1 MVSGTSV
8 RVAAMPM
15 KLFCTKTSPY
25 ARKVRIAVE
34 ELGLSDQVEEVAADP
49 FNPPPELLAANP
61 LSKVPTLVTDKNE
74 ALLDSPLILEYLT
87 HRKAGL
93 ATLSRGAKR
102 WEVLRRTQLADGVI
116 DAAVGIVME
125 KRRPESIHYI
135 PFLDRQTAAIR
146 RSLDQLNREAGL
158 LALQTPGVCEITCG
172 AALGYLDFRLPYLE
186 WRKERDALAN
196 WYTVFA
202 QRPSM
207 QKTAPPAA

>member
-1 MVSGTSV
+1 
-8 RVAAMPM
+8 M
-15 KLFCTKTSPY
+15 KLYVSKTSPY
-25 ARKVRIAVE
+25 SRKVRIAID
-34 ELGLSDQVEEVAADP
+34 ELGLADQVEEIVADP
-49 FNPPPELLAANP
+49 FNPPPEMLAANP

-74 ALLDSPLILEYLT
+74 ALLDSQLILDYLT
-87 HRKAGL
+87 HRKPGL

-125 KRRPESIHYI
+125 KRRPESIHFI

-146 RSLDQLNREAGL
+146 RSLDQLNRDAGL
-158 LALQTPGVCEITCG
+158 LALQTPGTCEITCG
-172 AALGYLDFRLPYLE
+172 VALGYLDFRLPYLE

-207 QKTAPPAA
+207 QKTAPPVA